1 MLAGQGGLQ
10 TETALFG
17 VEAVFGEF
25 VLATKEGVVLV
36 GVELAEQFGLGGEV
50 DGGEAAEQV
59 VGALAQEAD
68 DRLGGGV
75 GAQGEGLP

>member
-1 MLAGQGGLQ
+1 MQ
-10 TETALFG
+10 TQTALFG

-50 DGGEAAEQV
+50 DGGV
-59 VGALAQEAD
+59 
-68 DRLGGGV
+68 GGV
-75 GAQGEGLP
+75 GSLWVGAVGVRIGLGRVGRGAQHKAQRVGVEV